1 MWVDIFPK
9 NLGLPGPPCVINPRK
24 AKKWDTPEKKKKHTQ
39 VLLLSMHNK
48 HIKCCN
54 VFKTDTSWEPSF
66 GTQRMS
72 FWMKRASLEKTW
84 VISMWKGRCLMSSTP
99 CLPTAVLHRCT
110 NVYSMFL
117 CFLDG
122 CQEWR
127 SRNRRPMS
135 ITDPWMVM
143 EISTGGLFSS
153 SITFLQNS
161 CALSQGKWV
170 KTITF

>member
-9 NLGLPGPPCVINPRK
+9 NLSLPGPPCVINPRK
-24 AKKWDTPEKKKKHTQ
+24 AKKWDTPEKIKYTCFIITHAK
-39 VLLLSMHNK
+39 
-48 HIKCCN
+48 IKCCN

-72 FWMKRASLEKTW
+72 FWMKKASPEKTW
-84 VISMWKGRCLMSSTP
+84 VISMWKGRCLMYWTHFI
-99 CLPTAVLHRCT
+99 LTAFLHRLT

-117 CFLDG
+117 CFPVG

-153 SITFLQNS
+153 SIIFLQSN
-161 CALSQGKWV
+161 CASSQRKWV